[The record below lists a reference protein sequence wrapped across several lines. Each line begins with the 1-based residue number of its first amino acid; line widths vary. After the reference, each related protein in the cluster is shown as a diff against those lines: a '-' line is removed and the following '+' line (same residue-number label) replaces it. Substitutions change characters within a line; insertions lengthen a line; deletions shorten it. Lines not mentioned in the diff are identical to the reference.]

1 MDTTVAMMMVTNT
14 NPEINTL
21 LPQILKSKVSQSTA
35 NLTKSLLKTAYKRN
49 LKMLQFHEK
58 IVYSRQVFYRWF
70 DDLKLILAS
79 QQATANTILIPIVE
93 LIKHFMT

>member
-21 LPQILKSKVSQSTA
+21 LPQFLKSKVSQSTA
-35 NLTKSLLKTAYKRN
+35 NLTLLKTVYKRN
-49 LKMLQFHEK
+49 LKILQFHEK
-58 IVYSRQVFYRWF
+58 IVYRRQVFYRWF

-79 QQATANTILIPIVE
+79 PQTTANTILIPIGE